1 MTQKYA
7 CNTSIK
13 YKEQATKQSV
23 VMIPLLVFMDSID
36 NMLRPK
42 KKKKQNWKNIWQ
54 NVAVAILEWLDDGQ
68 FLFYSFCLSAF
79 SKFSAVNV
87 YDFYK

>member
-1 MTQKYA
+1 MLATL
-7 CNTSIK
+7 SIK

-42 KKKKQNWKNIWQ
+42 KKKKTK
-54 NVAVAILEWLDDGQ
+54 LEGHMVECSSGHLRVTG
-68 FLFYSFCLSAF
+68 
-79 SKFSAVNV
+79 
-87 YDFYK
+87 

>member
-1 MTQKYA
+1 MLATL
-7 CNTSIK
+7 SIK

-42 KKKKQNWKNIWQ
+42 KKKQNWKDIW
-54 NVAVAILEWLDDGQ
+54 
-68 FLFYSFCLSAF
+68 
-79 SKFSAVNV
+79 
-87 YDFYK
+87 

>member
-1 MTQKYA
+1 MAQKYA

-13 YKEQATKQSV
+13 YKEQATKEHV
-23 VMIPLLVFMDSID
+23 VMIPLLVFMNSID

-42 KKKKQNWKNIWQ
+42 KKNKNWKDIWQ
-54 NVAVAILEWLDDGQ
+54 NVTVAILRWLDDGQ
-68 FLFYSFCLSAF
+68 FLFSSFCLSAF

-87 YDFYK
+87 YDFYN